1 MNKLNLKN
9 WQPILELSIVSTVVF
24 LIHKLVFFIKR
35 NNPSFQNFHYSV
47 ETVYFFFFV
56 CSIILL
62 FILILV
68 KSKNIDNVGYT
79 FLLITCSKMVIAYI
93 VLLPI
98 LNADTKSVAIEKI
111 NFFIVFALFLAIE
124 TIITIRIV
132 NNNR

>member
-1 MNKLNLKN
+1 MIQLKKY
-9 WQPILELSIVSTVVF
+9 QPILELTIVSTAVF
-24 LIHKLVFFIKR
+24 LIHKLFFFIKS
-35 NNPSFQNFHYSV
+35 NNPSFQNFHYSI

-56 CSIILL
+56 CSLILL

-79 FLLITCSKMVIAYI
+79 FLLITCSKIAIAYI